1 MENTSTPTEL
11 ELRETIAPLLGVEPG
26 AIEPEANLVVL
37 GLSSLEIMR
46 LVSRWR
52 KNKVRVEFDA
62 LVATPTL
69 QGWLAHFDSLA
80 APESSDAGV
89 AG

>member
-1 MENTSTPTEL
+1 MDLSVFPTER
-11 ELRETIAPLLGVEPG
+11 ELRAIVAPVLGLEP
-26 AIEPEANLVVL
+26 ARIEPDANLVLL

-52 KNKVRVEFDA
+52 KARVPVEFDA

-69 QGWLAHFDSLA
+69 NGWLAHFETLA
-80 APESSDAGV
+80 ASLSTDPGA
-89 AG
+89 A